1 MDWSIFSIVN
11 LTKNFPRINHS
22 SHMIFHFHESKNYEM
37 KNSDE
42 NCLTIDGDTS
52 VCRPLFS
59 NEQSRTGNI
68 SEYIDNHQHG

>member
-1 MDWSIFSIVN
+1 
-11 LTKNFPRINHS
+11 
-22 SHMIFHFHESKNYEM
+22 MIFHFHESKNYEM